1 MPAEEIMAINKIA
14 VLPVDDIVVRLNQDP
29 EFLLTARFWY
39 CDIRFVIGVE
49 QYFMHI
55 ENGKV
60 GSFTHGTNGFD
71 PYTINLGGG
80 EQVWAQMFEE
90 VPKPFYHDWFAA
102 SFHHEFEFGGDLESA
117 YAYYYSLR
125 RIKAIMGEAVR
136 AVYATKAA

>member
-1 MPAEEIMAINKIA
+1 MATSKIA
-14 VLPVDDIVVRLNQDP
+14 VIPVNDIVARLNSDP

-55 ENGKV
+55 ENGRV
-60 GSFTHGTNGFD
+60 ESFTHGTNGFD
-71 PYTINLGGG
+71 PYTINLSGS
-80 EQVWAQMFEE
+80 EEVWARMFEPT
-90 VPKPFYHDWFAA
+90 PKPFFHDWFAA

-136 AVYATKAA
+136 ATREADAA

>member
-1 MPAEEIMAINKIA
+1 MTTTKMAT
-14 VLPVDDIVVRLNQDP
+14 LPVDDITERLNTDA

-71 PYTINLGGG
+71 PYTINLGGP
-80 EQVWAQMFEE
+80 EDVWERMFEE
-90 VPKPFYHDWFAA
+90 IPKPYYHDWFAA

-117 YAYYYSLR
+117 YAYYYALR
-125 RIKAIMGEAVR
+125 RIKAMMGAAMR
-136 AVYATKAA
+136 ASYPAKAA

>member
-1 MPAEEIMAINKIA
+1 MSGLI
-14 VLPVDDIVVRLNQDP
+14 LPVDEIAKRLNTDK

-39 CDIRFVIGVE
+39 CDIRFVIGDDH
-49 QYFMHI
+49 YFMRI

-60 GSFTHGTNGFD
+60 GAFTHGTNGFD
-71 PYTINLGGG
+71 PYTVNLSGPL
-80 EQVWAQMFEE
+80 EVWEKMFEA

-125 RIKAIMGEAVR
+125 RIKAIMGEVAR
-136 AVYATKAA
+136 ESYPALAA